1 MDRQKR
7 TAILNSTCKYDAFN
21 VGSNVDLESVICV
34 KSGREGEIPKDI
46 PYVWNLKRNDVNE
59 LIYKAERDSQT

>member
-21 VGSNVDLESVICV
+21 IGSNVDLESVTCV
-34 KSGREGEIPKDI
+34 KSEREGEISKDI

>member
-34 KSGREGEIPKDI
+34 KSDREGEIPYYI
-46 PYVWNLKRNDVNE
+46 PHMWDLKRNYINE
-59 LIYKAERDSQT
+59 LTK